1 MAEIWATLPSV
12 PDLDPRELIGNM
24 SIVNGEIQARRSGAR
39 LIHVADARKAL
50 QSRDFEAGQR
60 ASEDFGI
67 EKKHP
72 IILIPGIVSTG
83 LESWSTDVVSRG
95 FFRKRLWVS
104 WVQNSA
110 LRGTLTR
117 PGHGHYDQ
125 SEWQTMKT
133 HPKSSLLT

>member
-24 SIVNGEIQARRSGAR
+24 SIVNGEVKASRLLAR
-39 LIHVADARKAL
+39 LTHVVDARKAL

-60 ASEDFGI
+60 ALEDFGI

-95 FFRKRLWVS
+95 FFRKRLWVG
-104 WVQNSA
+104 
-110 LRGTLTR
+110 RGPAR
-117 PGHGHYDQ
+117 S
-125 SEWQTMKT
+125 SE
-133 HPKSSLLT
+133 